1 MKKIS
6 AFTLGCKL
14 NFSETDTIVR
24 DFLKNG
30 YKLVPFGEEADII
43 IINTCTVTA
52 QGERKSKNAV
62 KKANKVSPNGKIVVV
77 GCASQIHV
85 DRFKNLEG
93 VSLILGNKD
102 KTNVFDILFRQNEA
116 QTVYNC
122 STDNLST
129 FEHAYSVAMRT
140 RSFLKVQDGC
150 DYPCTYCIIPKV
162 RGKSRNDKIEKIV
175 EDAKAIARQGIKE
188 IILTGV
194 NIGDF
199 GKTTG
204 EKFLDLIKELDKV
217 DGIERYRISSIEPN
231 LLTDEII
238 EFVAQSKKFM
248 PHFHIPLQSGSDEV
262 LARMKRRYNTK
273 KFVDRV
279 LTAHK
284 FIPDAFF
291 GIDVIV
297 GFPGETDENFE
308 QTYNL
313 LEALPVSYLHIF
325 PYSDRP
331 GTPASYMTNKVNSE
345 KIKVREEKLKQL
357 SDKKHTEFYLKFVGT
372 ERMVLFEQKKGGR
385 FEGYS
390 DNYIRVSVIS
400 DSNLKN
406 TLRRVKLVSIH
417 DGIAR
422 GNMLN
427 T

>member
-30 YKLVPFGEEADII
+30 YTLVPFGQEADIT

-62 KKANKVSPNGKIVVV
+62 RKAHKVSPQGDIVVV
-77 GCASQIHV
+77 GCATQIHS

-93 VSLILGNKD
+93 VSLILGNKN
-102 KTNVFDILFRQNEA
+102 KTKVFDILSRSKR

-122 STDNLST
+122 RTEDLNT
-129 FEHAYSVAMRT
+129 FDHAYSVAMRT

-150 DYPCTYCIIPKV
+150 DYPCTYCTIPKV
-162 RGKSRNDKIEKIV
+162 RGKSRNDKIEKII
-175 EDAKAIARQGIKE
+175 EDAKSIAQQGIKE

-199 GKTTG
+199 GKSTG
-204 EKFLDLIKELDKV
+204 ETFFDLVKELDKV
-217 DGIERYRISSIEPN
+217 EGIERYRISSIEPN

-238 EFVAQSKKFM
+238 KFVAKSQKFVS
-248 PHFHIPLQSGSDEV
+248 HFHIPLQSGSDEV

-273 KFVDRV
+273 KFADRV
-279 LTAHK
+279 LTANK
-284 FIPDAFF
+284 FISDVFL

-297 GFPGETDENFE
+297 GFPGETDENFNE
-308 QTYNL
+308 TYNL
-313 LEALPVSYLHIF
+313 LESLPIAYLHIF

-331 GTPASYMTNKVNSE
+331 GTPASVMKNKVNSE
-345 KIKVREEKLKQL
+345 KIKQREEKLKQL
-357 SDKKHTEFYLKFVGT
+357 SDKKHKNFYLKFIGSQ
-372 ERMVLFEQKKGGR
+372 RDVLFEYKKKNTG
-385 FEGYS
+385 FEGYT
-390 DNYIRVSVIS
+390 DNYIRVFVRT
-400 DSNLKN
+400 DYELKN
-406 TLRRVKLVSIH
+406 TVHKVKLLNIQ
-417 DGIAR
+417 DGIVEAK
-422 GNMLN
+422 LI
-427 T
+427 